1 MKIREVVEFRHV
13 LSRTEF
19 WQLDSGFN
27 DDR

>member
-13 LSRTEF
+13 LSRAEF
-19 WQLDSGFN
+19 WQLDFGFY